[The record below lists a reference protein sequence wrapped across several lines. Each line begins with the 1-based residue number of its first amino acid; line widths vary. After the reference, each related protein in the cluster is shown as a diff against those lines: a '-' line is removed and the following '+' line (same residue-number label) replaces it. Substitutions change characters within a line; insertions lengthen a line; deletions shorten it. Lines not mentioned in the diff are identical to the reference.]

1 MGGYHRDS
9 CRNWRRRRCRWRR
22 RATEAWD
29 WPLAAMWTTL
39 PASDWPAS
47 GPAARPVPRDPPRGR
62 NRRRCSPSSPPF
74 FVCFIWRGERERG
87 GERGREEERGGEIG
101 HRLVSMKV
109 LVVADGGQ
117 EMALHDNGNGLAPE
131 RDRGRW
137 RRSRRCRGIFRRSPG
152 RRRNRPDSVECAFLG
167 GRQTAPPADPQLLLL
182 RCLLLFLRCLLL
194 LLLLLRYLRLRLLL
208 HLSVM
213 TCFLGM
219 GSQERVII
227 KLLPSVESR
236 SN

>member
-1 MGGYHRDS
+1 
-9 CRNWRRRRCRWRR
+9 
-22 RATEAWD
+22 
-29 WPLAAMWTTL
+29 
-39 PASDWPAS
+39 
-47 GPAARPVPRDPPRGR
+47 
-62 NRRRCSPSSPPF
+62 
-74 FVCFIWRGERERG
+74 
-87 GERGREEERGGEIG
+87 
-101 HRLVSMKV
+101 MKV

-236 SN
+236 SNWATKNRGGVSLESVQYSKMSVNWTVMKIAGDWLHPVDRFMQRSRVRSRDTPRFNPICINREKFRSVRCSLLIDSISWLSIVNVRPVGKINLGMRERERERE